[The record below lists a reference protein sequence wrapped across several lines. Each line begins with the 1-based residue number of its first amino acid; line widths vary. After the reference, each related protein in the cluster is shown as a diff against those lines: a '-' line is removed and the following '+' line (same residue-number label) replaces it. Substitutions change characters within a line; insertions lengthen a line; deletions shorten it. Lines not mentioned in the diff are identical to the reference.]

1 MSEICAILN
10 LHNEGVLAHSSLR
23 SMLAAT
29 DAAAEEGIAVEILV
43 AADCPN
49 VATCAYL
56 ETAMALGA
64 RTLELGVD
72 DLGLARNGAVAASQS
87 RYVAFLD
94 GDDLWT
100 ANWLVEAYRAAS
112 RESREVVW
120 HPEANLYFGAEGETR
135 WSLHIDMDAAPLDC
149 WTRLALRNL
158 WTSPTFARRETVLR
172 LPYRRS
178 KLREGLGYEDWCWNC
193 ETIAHG
199 IVHKTVPG
207 TAHLIREKRGSLM
220 RRHRDSGVLMTPSRL
235 FRSRLGSS
243 SHGALRGGSGQTP
256 APPAPG

>member
-23 SMLAAT
+23 SVLAAR
-29 DAAAEEGIAVEILV
+29 DAAAAEGIAVEILV
-43 AADCPN
+43 AADCPD
-49 VATCAYL
+49 VATRAYL

-72 DLGLARNGAVAASQS
+72 DLGLARNGAVAASPS

-100 ANWLVEAYRAAS
+100 ANWLVDAYRAAS

-135 WSLHIDMDAAPLDC
+135 WSLHIDMDAAPPDC

-158 WTSPTFARRETVLR
+158 WTSPTFARRDTVLR
-172 LPYRRS
+172 LPYRRT
-178 KLREGLGYEDWCWNC
+178 KLGEGLGYEDWCWNC

-207 TAHLIREKRGSLM
+207 TAHLIREKQGSLM
-220 RRHRDSGVLMTPSRL
+220 RRHRDSGVLMTSSRL
-235 FRSRLGSS
+235 FRSRAGND
-243 SHGALRGGSGQTP
+243 SHGALSRRLGSDARSAG
-256 APPAPG
+256 PG